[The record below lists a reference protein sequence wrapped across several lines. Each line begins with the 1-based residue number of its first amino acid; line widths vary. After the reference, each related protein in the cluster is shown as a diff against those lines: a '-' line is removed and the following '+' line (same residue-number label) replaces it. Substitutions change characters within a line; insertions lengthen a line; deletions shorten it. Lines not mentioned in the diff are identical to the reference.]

1 MELEQGKNADFWRD
15 MTIITEDEIA
25 KLRKLEASGKGPGN
39 AGRATGD
46 TPGCALG
53 EAPLGLV
60 GAAWAGWLH
69 RRGLGFLSGGLPAR
83 ACLRATRGQHW
94 AAGAAGPERGAL
106 PLACGL
112 IQAAPVASFKQLL
125 STGLPPGAASAGF
138 LFGFQVFARGFV
150 RLRTGPDCTW
160 REPVQRG
167 VLL

>member
-60 GAAWAGWLH
+60 GAPWAGWLH
-69 RRGLGFLSGGLPAR
+69 RRGLGFLSGVSLPGPVCEPPGGSTR
-83 ACLRATRGQHW
+83 QRGQRVLSEALSRW
-94 AAGAAGPERGAL
+94 RAGSPKQRQWL
-106 PLACGL
+106 PLNSCLALGFPRSGVCGFS
-112 IQAAPVASFKQLL
+112 VWVSSFRQ
-125 STGLPPGAASAGF
+125 
-138 LFGFQVFARGFV
+138 
-150 RLRTGPDCTW
+150 RLCPFENRT
-160 REPVQRG
+160 
-167 VLL
+167 